1 MLFLRIYLLTGLLA
15 HKAVWEI
22 LKRRQADFAWNKAAS
37 SNKPNLTLQVVKAV
51 KIAILLGIA
60 VQTLLPDIFPISQ
73 EPLVFRIAGVL
84 IYSAGLLIAI
94 RGRTELG
101 SNWSDIENAKVLR
114 DQAVVSSGLYRL
126 IRHPIYVGDLLL
138 LFGLE
143 LALNSWL
150 VLGVLLL
157 APVVLMQAV
166 REEKKLLRALPGY
179 EAYCASTKRFIPF
192 IV

>member
-1 MLFLRIYLLTGLLA
+1 MLFLRIYLLAGLLV
-15 HKAVWEI
+15 HKAVWEF
-22 LKRRQADFAWNKAAS
+22 LKRRPATDQPSKKE
-37 SNKPNLTLQVVKAV
+37 NKPELVVQLVKAV

-60 VQTLLPDIFPISQ
+60 VQTLLPDILPISP
-73 EPLVFRIAGVL
+73 EPFMLRVAGAL
-84 IYSAGLLIAI
+84 IYTAGLLIAI

-101 SNWSDIENAKVLR
+101 ANWSDIETAHVLR
-114 DQAVVSSGLYRL
+114 HQAVVSRGLYRL

-150 VLGVLLL
+150 VVGVLLL
-157 APVVLMQAV
+157 APVVLRQAI
-166 REEKKLLRALPGY
+166 REEQKLARALPGY
-179 EAYCASTKRFIPF
+179 QAYCATTKRFIPF